1 MKLLRLN
8 AENFR
13 NIELASLRFEKAST
27 FLLGRNGQGKT
38 NLLEAAGMVTALRSF
53 RTSEARSL
61 IRHGQRQARLFLECE
76 REGEGAAEITLSFA
90 SAGKQ
95 ITCDGENV
103 TRLADFI
110 GRFPTVTLSSEDIQL
125 IRGGPAL
132 RRRFL
137 DLTLSAMR
145 PDYFE
150 ALRRYHRALK
160 ERNSLLKSG
169 QGPRAEAELSAF
181 DKALAPA
188 AVTVCHLRREG
199 VEVLTK
205 HLCAAYAIISEG
217 AEEPELRYRPES
229 GMDSPETALKTL
241 RESRAADFALK
252 STQRGPHRDDLGLY
266 VAGKR
271 ARDYASEGQQR
282 SYVVSLRLAQ
292 MTCFEESSGVA
303 PVILADD
310 VLGELDPVR
319 RQRFWGAVGADRQII
334 ATGTEPP
341 PPGEREWDILRVDAG
356 TFSRE
361 SEMAPDAVQDETA
374 AASPTRAEQAPARQ
388 EAPAS
393 QPPSTPGADG
403 PEAEARPD
411 R

>member
-13 NIELASLRFEKAST
+13 NIELAALSFTRGST

-53 RTSEARSL
+53 RTTETRAL
-61 IRHGQRQARLFLECE
+61 IRHNQRQARLFLVCE
-76 REGEGAAEITLSFA
+76 REGEGAAEITLGFS

-95 ITCDGENV
+95 IACDGETV

-125 IRGGPAL
+125 IRGGPSL

-137 DLTLSAMR
+137 DMTLSAMR
-145 PDYFE
+145 ADYFE

-160 ERNSLLKSG
+160 DRNSLLKA
-169 QGPRAEAELSAF
+169 GPGAASEAELSAF

-188 AVTVCHLRREG
+188 AVTVCRLRREG
-199 VEVLTK
+199 IEQLSA
-205 HLCAAYAIISEG
+205 HLRAAYAVISDG

-229 GMDSPETALKTL
+229 ALDEPEAVLRLL
-241 RESRAADFALK
+241 RESRGADLAFK
-252 STQRGPHRDDLGLY
+252 STQRGPHRDDLDLRVG
-266 VAGKR
+266 GRK
-271 ARDYASEGQQR
+271 AREFASEGQQR
-282 SYVVSLRLAQ
+282 SLVVSLRLAQ
-292 MTCFEESSGVA
+292 MACFEEAAGVR

-319 RQRFWGAVGADRQII
+319 RQRFWRAVGEERQVI

-341 PPGEREWDILRVDAG
+341 PADERDWEMIHVADG
-356 TFSRE
+356 TFTT
-361 SEMAPDAVQDETA
+361 P
-374 AASPTRAEQAPARQ
+374 SP
-388 EAPAS
+388 S
-393 QPPSTPGADG
+393 D
-403 PEAEARPD
+403 
-411 R
+411 